1 MDTHSVFILIARQA
15 NAAQRAGSQRHIKAI
30 SNKLSAIGGN
40 GNDISVDVNDL
51 PLGGQGHGLGD
62 GGAEVERLT
71 ILREPAE
78 EAIALSG
85 GILRLG
91 GRGTVLDVLLRV
103 NSGAAVGIEDHI
115 IVGGGVAPD
124 IRGVLDAGIPAC
136 AFLTE
141 VSDNFVEQSAFIG
154 VGGSLAG
161 EAQLDLDLGRL
172 VVLIDFLNLGRQIL
186 EYLIV
191 VDDILILAAV
201 TGAPGIVLAGSLDSL
216 AAVDA
221 QVGADGV
228 DLLRPLRRQHGLVGD
243 LGNRVAIIVEG
254 KRVAVLINPTN
265 EVVAVLVAGISAGDR
280 LAVLDDLRLDLG
292 AVLGLED
299 HLIGGGDNT
308 LDVSDVAS
316 INFLPSGGIL
326 TVGRNSCIEHLIAA
340 GEVQRNLSCVSIRLI
355 GGIDFQRSGLQG
367 IDHRLIVDGIA
378 ILAAIAMRP
387 LIRSAVHHDRGCGI
401 IQVQGGRDGVGL
413 LLPLSGEDHA
423 LGSNGIAIFTAIT
436 RLPQF
441 LALSTGV
448 GGGIRVDHDIAETLR
463 APALEDITLAGR
475 NILGQVEHIANE
487 IEIVD
492 SKTLVGVVHRGHVL
506 DIIGINTLA
515 SVERDSGQIQITAQ
529 LIAFSII
536 GDIAGRH
543 ILLVEGLVQDSPVD
557 QRSSRRIDA
566 GSQVD
571 GAVIDGIRR
580 CVRNSV
586 QRIVVEVHIIHQR
599 HSIKVESADGDKAQT
614 IVAAQTQTLQGVGV
628 QGDGIL
634 ELCRGQGCEV
644 AVQTRVGVDVVGGDR
659 PHAVQV
665 RPAVHGLAGHVNRLT
680 LAAPVLEGVAG
691 AGGLGS
697 VNGRQSGTMKRLNAL
712 HDTLGLAV
720 VSLIGLHSFL
730 GLEVNHVLIV
740 IDHALEVRPAVD
752 GLRRQTGRRI
762 LTGRDIGLVDIPQTV
777 IVPAVELIVA
787 GVVFADVHIVQV
799 DDRALQLRIQ
809 TNSLVCLAGIAVTID
824 HKLNGMQ
831 LAPLGINGHIL
842 GDSRCVAER
851 IARAVSLG
859 VPALEHV
866 TTAGGISGERAFHHL
881 GGVVL
886 VHRFSGGGSVR
897 VVLVKGDLDA
907 VSDLA
912 NTVCIRDRCSRPD
925 VLAGGVIL
933 AQRQHKVGRFA
944 GQQVMNAIV
953 MLAGSVR
960 EVLRAD
966 GQDVGAIS
974 ILYHLRACGGFAHKT
989 GNHTIIGV
997 SGRLVHTAGVDAA
1010 LHAFENIIGGLGN
1023 VSHQNGVILT
1033 LNRGLDNPSVV
1044 LTRQLPSQSLRTVKI
1059 VRKTPTLTGV

>member
-1 MDTHSVFILIARQA
+1 
-15 NAAQRAGSQRHIKAI
+15 
-30 SNKLSAIGGN
+30 
-40 GNDISVDVNDL
+40 
-51 PLGGQGHGLGD
+51 
-62 GGAEVERLT
+62 
-71 ILREPAE
+71 
-78 EAIALSG
+78 
-85 GILRLG
+85 
-91 GRGTVLDVLLRV
+91 
-103 NSGAAVGIEDHI
+103 
-115 IVGGGVAPD
+115 
-124 IRGVLDAGIPAC
+124 
-136 AFLTE
+136 
-141 VSDNFVEQSAFIG
+141 
-154 VGGSLAG
+154 
-161 EAQLDLDLGRL
+161 
-172 VVLIDFLNLGRQIL
+172 
-186 EYLIV
+186 
-191 VDDILILAAV
+191 
-201 TGAPGIVLAGSLDSL
+201 
-216 AAVDA
+216 
-221 QVGADGV
+221 
-228 DLLRPLRRQHGLVGD
+228 
-243 LGNRVAIIVEG
+243 
-254 KRVAVLINPTN
+254 
-265 EVVAVLVAGISAGDR
+265 
-280 LAVLDDLRLDLG
+280 
-292 AVLGLED
+292 
-299 HLIGGGDNT
+299 
-308 LDVSDVAS
+308 
-316 INFLPSGGIL
+316 
-326 TVGRNSCIEHLIAA
+326 
-340 GEVQRNLSCVSIRLI
+340 
-355 GGIDFQRSGLQG
+355 
-367 IDHRLIVDGIA
+367 
-378 ILAAIAMRP
+378 MRP
-387 LIRSAVHHDRGCGI
+387 LIRSAVHHDRGGGI
-401 IQVQGGRDGVGL
+401 IQVQGGRNGVGL

-423 LGSNGIAIFTAIT
+423 LRGNAVLVASLIQGLI
-436 RLPQF
+436 
-441 LALSTGV
+441 LSTGI

-492 SKTLVGVVHRGHVL
+492 SKTLVGVVHRRHVL

-529 LIAFSII
+529 LIAFSIV
-536 GDIAGRH
+536 GDIAGSH
-543 ILLVEGLVQDSPVD
+543 ILFVEGLVQDSPVD
-557 QRSSRRIDA
+557 LCSGRRIDA

-599 HSIKVESADGDKAQT
+599 HSSKVESADGDKAQT

-644 AVQTRVGVDVVGGDR
+644 AVQTRVGIDVVGGDR

-665 RPAVHGLAGHVNRLT
+665 RPAVHSLAGHVNGLT

-697 VNGRQSGTMKRLNAL
+697 VNGRQSGAMKRLNAL

-740 IDHALEVRPAVD
+740 IDHALQVRPAVHRD
-752 GLRRQTGRRI
+752 LLQTGGRI
-762 LTGRDIGLVDIPQTV
+762 GKVLRVLIPLAV
-777 IVPAVELIVA
+777 VVPAVELIVA
-787 GVVFADVHIVQV
+787 GVVVADLQLGQV
-799 DDRALQLRIQ
+799 DGRTLQLRIQ

-842 GDSRCVAER
+842 GDSRCVAEC
-851 IARAVSLG
+851 IARAVSIG

-866 TTAGGISGERAFHHL
+866 TTAGGISGERVFPH
-881 GGVVL
+881 GFVVL
-886 VHRFSGGGSVR
+886 AVHLSGGGSVR

-907 VSDLA
+907 VSDL
-912 NTVCIRDRCSRPD
+912 TDVIHTRSDRRSRPD
-925 VLAGGVIL
+925 VLAGVIL
-933 AQRQHKVGRFA
+933 QRQHKVGRFA

-953 MLAGSVR
+953 MLAGRVR

-966 GQDVGAIS
+966 GQDVGAII
-974 ILYHLRACGGFAHKT
+974 ILYHPRACGGFAHKT

-1023 VSHQNGVILT
+1023 VSHQNGVVHT
-1033 LNRGLDNPSVV
+1033 LNRGLDSPYIV